1 MTDRN
6 LLACRQLHI
15 QAHARGEVLARVD
28 VAMAPGRI
36 TAILGPN
43 GAGKSSLMA
52 HLVGLAVPR
61 SGQVMLGA
69 DAVLEMNTAQRA
81 LQMAFMAQDTQVVF
95 AFLVQEV
102 VEMGRYPHRTQP
114 DRDEAGIVQAAMEL
128 TGVAHLRER
137 AVSRLS
143 GGERARVHLARAL
156 AQVWHPRAD
165 GQARWLL
172 LDEPTAALDLQHQH
186 HSMQIL
192 RTRAHEQGLGVVTVL
207 HDLNLAL
214 RYADDVLLVPG
225 RGQDCVFGPVRQ
237 VLTPARIAHV
247 WQVTGEMLPMR
258 DGTVQFLFAQ
268 SLASAVAAA

>member
-1 MTDRN
+1 MGDEQ

-15 QAHARGEVLARVD
+15 QSHARGDVLARVD
-28 VAMAPGRI
+28 AAMAPGRV

-43 GAGKSSLMA
+43 GAGKSSLMS

-69 DAVLEMNTAQRA
+69 HAVVQMQSAQRA

-102 VEMGRYPHRTQP
+102 VEMGRYPHRAQP
-114 DRDEAGIVQAAMEL
+114 ERDEAAIVQAAMEL
-128 TGVAHLRER
+128 TGVAHLRDR
-137 AVSRLS
+137 AVSSLS

-156 AQVWHPRAD
+156 AQVWLPRPE

-186 HSMQIL
+186 HSMHIL
-192 RTRAHEQGLGVVTVL
+192 RTRAHKQGLGVVAVL

-225 RGQDCVFGPVRQ
+225 RGQDCVFGPVHA

-247 WQVTGEMLPMR
+247 WQVQGEMLHMR
-258 DGTVQFLFAQ
+258 DGTAQFLFAQ
-268 SLASAVAAA
+268 SLAGVVAA